1 MYIRATDF
9 LSLKSKISESV
20 HGKKMSGSSS
30 IKNDK
35 HRFIHLYS
43 SFVDKHAILLQNNFF
58 HRIKAF

>member
-30 IKNDK
+30 IKTTNSDINEYR
-35 HRFIHLYS
+35 RFTAKIT
-43 SFVDKHAILLQNNFF
+43 FF
-58 HRIKAF
+58 SGLRFFN